1 MHVACSKKADEVMNL
16 VENILVQLKEREK
29 ERERERERERWGKV
43 FQDFRELSLGRERYF
58 SYSQCV
64 QSTNTSD

>member
-1 MHVACSKKADEVMNL
+1 MHVACSKKAVEVMNL

-29 ERERERERERWGKV
+29 ERERERERWGKV

>member
-1 MHVACSKKADEVMNL
+1 MHVACSKKAVEVMNL

-29 ERERERERERWGKV
+29 ERERERWGKV

-64 QSTNTSD
+64 QITNTSD

>member
-1 MHVACSKKADEVMNL
+1 MHVACSKKAVEVMNL

-29 ERERERERERWGKV
+29 ERERERWGKV